1 MLDVNVITDSRIG
14 GHMNRMIRGMVVFAA
29 TAATTTATPAFAV
42 GRADCDNP
50 SSRAERKV
58 CNDARLLR
66 LHNKLRAETER
77 KSAPSSDVE
86 AATADQERWIA
97 RRDSCWTKRCIARA
111 YALRLE
117 RIDNADKG
125 RP

>member
-1 MLDVNVITDSRIG
+1 
-14 GHMNRMIRGMVVFAA
+14 MNRMTIVLVILAA
-29 TAATTTATPAFAV
+29 TAATTTTAFAV

-66 LHNKLRAETER
+66 LHNRLRAEAER
-77 KSAPSSDVE
+77 RSAPSTDAE
-86 AATADQERWIA
+86 AAAADQERWIA

-117 RIDNADKG
+117 RLENADKS
-125 RP
+125 RQ